1 MDVFVRGVGIV
12 LTHRKLYDKKIK
24 IGKSDRGTEP
34 EGENA
39 KKPPFDEFLNRIV
52 IYRITTQTTSSSSK
66 ILISYSRNVRAL

>member
-34 EGENA
+34 EGENG
-39 KKPPFDEFLNRIV
+39 KQPPFDEFLNRIV
-52 IYRITTQTTSSSSK
+52 I
-66 ILISYSRNVRAL
+66 